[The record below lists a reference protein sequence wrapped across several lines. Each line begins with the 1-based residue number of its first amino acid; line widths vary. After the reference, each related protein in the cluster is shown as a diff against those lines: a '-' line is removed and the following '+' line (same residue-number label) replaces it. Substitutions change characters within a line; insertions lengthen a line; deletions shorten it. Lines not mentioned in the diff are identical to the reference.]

1 MSQDNELNPID
12 ESVVIDTAAV
22 TASAF
27 HLDIRPD
34 NIGIITIDVVGDKVN
49 TLKAE
54 FAEQIT
60 DILQQAQALPQLQGL
75 VIISGKPDSF
85 IAGADITMI
94 AACRTAQD
102 ARKLAQKGQSI
113 LAQIAAFPVPVVAAI
128 HGACLGGG
136 LELALACHS
145 RICSLD
151 DKTVLGL
158 PEVQLGLLPGSGGTQ
173 RLPRLVGVSKALD
186 MILTGRQVRARQ
198 ALKMGLV
205 DDAVPQDILLDVAID
220 RAKAGWRDKPV
231 VPWQERLLSGPLG
244 KALLFSIV
252 RKKTLAK
259 TKGHY
264 PAAERIIDVVR
275 KGLDHGS
282 ASGYE
287 AEATAFGELAMS
299 PQSAALR
306 SLFFATTALKKET
319 GGDAQPR
326 AIHRVGVLGGGLM
339 GGGIASVTATRAG
352 LPVRIKDI
360 NPQGINQA
368 LKYTWDALGKR
379 VRSKRMRPAERQRQ
393 MMLISGSTDY
403 RGFETVDIVIEAVF
417 EDLSLKQQMVADIE
431 SFAATHT
438 IFASNTSSLPISQ
451 IAAQAQRPEQVIG
464 LHYFSPVDKMP
475 LVEVIPHAKTS
486 EETIATTVAL
496 ARKQGKTAIVVADR
510 AGFYVNRILAPYINE
525 AARCLLEG
533 EPIDS
538 IDSALVDFGFPVG
551 PITLLDEV
559 GIDVGT
565 KIMPIL
571 VEQLGPRF
579 AAPPSFDVILQ
590 DGRKGRKNS
599 RGFYLY
605 PTQSR
610 GVKWKRN
617 PGKQVDTSVYVL
629 LGVTAKAHLGSATI
643 AQRCTMMLLN
653 EAARC
658 LDESIIRNPR
668 DGDIG
673 AVFGIGFPPFLG
685 GPFRYLDSLG
695 ADKVVKTLRLLA
707 QQFGE
712 RFEPCQLLVTM
723 AEQQQRFYPQENSE
737 NEVSGNASV

>member
-1 MSQDNELNPID
+1 MSQDNALNPID
-12 ESVVIDTAAV
+12 ESVVIDTVAV
-22 TASAF
+22 TPSAF

-658 LDESIIRNPR
+658 LDESIIRHPR